1 MIQSN
6 SANESSKNLKTVSR
20 QRVDSESSAS
30 VVKNAVVRR
39 TEEVEESMAIPKM
52 SGSTVSLIS
61 QPSNREQTLNR
72 FANQTHRHSG
82 TEKLNEGI
90 RYGSHAWKDES
101 PTKSIQR

>member
-1 MIQSN
+1 
-6 SANESSKNLKTVSR
+6 
-20 QRVDSESSAS
+20 
-30 VVKNAVVRR
+30 
-39 TEEVEESMAIPKM
+39 MALPKM

-72 FANQTHRHSG
+72 FANQTHRHSA
-82 TEKLNEGI
+82 TEKLNEGK

>member
-1 MIQSN
+1 
-6 SANESSKNLKTVSR
+6 
-20 QRVDSESSAS
+20 
-30 VVKNAVVRR
+30 
-39 TEEVEESMAIPKM
+39 MALPKM